1 MVERTTCLV
10 LLALHLCGCSFSTA
24 KAADQWPLRYSKE
37 GGTYQQLN
45 EDGSGCLSGGT
56 QALGVVTI
64 LTLGLATP
72 FLVASANSSV
82 DLDDHAACMKAKGYT
97 VHDQGPQ
104 KQP

>member
-1 MVERTTCLV
+1 MTKRATCLA
-10 LLALHLCGCSFSTA
+10 LLALNLYGCSFNTA

-45 EDGSGCLSGGT
+45 EDGTGCLSGATAAMG
-56 QALGVVTI
+56 AVTM

-72 FLVASANSSV
+72 FMVAGSNSSV